1 MSRKAVKKFTCI
13 VLAALAAFYV
23 LYHLY
28 VMIFPSV
35 RTETAYVTQA
45 FDSID
50 AQAYIIRD
58 EIEIPTTSNG
68 YMNFI
73 LSDADK
79 VEKNGVVAQVY
90 ASEKQGL
97 LRKKA
102 DLLEREIKRLE
113 SLNSFSVALST
124 TPSAMEQQA
133 YLELNSLIKKVHNN
147 DFDEVPSCKEKIL
160 YLLNERQLATGQ
172 TLALEEKIVSL
183 KEELAQVND
192 GLDKSSRSV
201 FAEEAGYFV
210 GKTDGYEKAFDY
222 ANVKKITSEQVSS
235 LLENA
240 AIASENDSAAKLV
253 TGANWYVVCNLKKDE
268 ALPLS
273 VDQSVTLTMPLV
285 SANKLNA
292 KIVAINQ
299 VDRNAPAA
307 VVFQC
312 DYIDENVLAIRK
324 EPVKINLAE
333 YKGLSVSKSA
343 IHEKT
348 LTRTVVDEETGK
360 ETQEEK
366 LVKGVYV
373 LNGKQLVFKEIDIIF
388 SADDYVICSVN
399 PDKSRLFSDNTI
411 KEYDEIVVKGRE
423 LYDGKFIR

>member
-1 MSRKAVKKFTCI
+1 MSRKAIKKFMCI

-28 VMIFPSV
+28 VMIFHSV
-35 RTETAYVTQA
+35 KTETAYVAQA

-58 EIEIPTTSNG
+58 EIEIPTSSSG
-68 YMNFI
+68 YMNFV
-73 LSDADK
+73 LNDADK
-79 VEKNGVVAQVY
+79 VEKNGVVAQIY
-90 ASEKQGL
+90 AAEKQGL

-102 DLLEREIKRLE
+102 GLLESEIKRLE
-113 SLNSFSVALST
+113 SLNRFSVALST
-124 TPSAMEQQA
+124 TPSAMEHQA

-147 DFDEVPSCKEKIL
+147 EFDEAPSCKEKLL
-160 YLLNERQLATGQ
+160 YLLNERQIVTGQ
-172 TLALEEKIVSL
+172 TLALAEKIESL
-183 KEELAQVND
+183 KVELDQVNA
-192 GLDKSSRSV
+192 GLDKSTKNV
-201 FAEEAGYFV
+201 LAEEAGYFV
-210 GKTDGYEKAFDY
+210 GKTDGYEKAFKY
-222 ANVKKITSEQVSS
+222 ADVKKITADQVRS
-235 LLENA
+235 LLENTA
-240 AIASENDSAAKLV
+240 LADENDSAAKLV
-253 TGANWYVVCNLKKDE
+253 TDAKWYVVCNLKKDE

-299 VDRNAPAA
+299 VDRNSPAA
-307 VVFQC
+307 VVLQC
-312 DYIDENVLAIRK
+312 DYIDENVLSIRR

-343 IHEKT
+343 IHEKS
-348 LTRTVVDEETGK
+348 LTRSVVDDETGK

-366 LVKGVYV
+366 LAKGVYA
-373 LNGKQLVFKEIDIIF
+373 LNGKQLIFKEIDIIF
-388 SADDYVICSVN
+388 SSDDYVICSVN
-399 PDKSRLFSDNTI
+399 PEKSRLFSDGTI

>member
-35 RTETAYVTQA
+35 KTETAYVTQA

-58 EIEIPTTSNG
+58 EIEIPTASNG

-73 LSDADK
+73 LNDADK
-79 VEKNGVVAQVY
+79 IEKNGVVAQVY

-97 LRKKA
+97 LKKKA

-133 YLELNSLIKKVHNN
+133 YLELNSLIKKVHNS
-147 DFDEVPSCKEKIL
+147 DFDEMPSCKEKIL

-172 TLALEEKIVSL
+172 TLALEEKIAKL
-183 KEELAQVND
+183 REELAQVNA

-201 FAEEAGYFV
+201 LADEAGYFV
-210 GKTDGYEKAFDY
+210 GKTDGYEKAFNY
-222 ANVKKITSEQVSS
+222 ADVKKITADQVSS
-235 LLENA
+235 LLENT
-240 AIASENDSAAKLV
+240 AIANENDSAAKLV
-253 TGANWYVVCNLKKDE
+253 TDSNWYVVCNLKKDE

-285 SANKLNA
+285 SASKLNA

-299 VDRNAPAA
+299 VDRNSPAA

-333 YKGLSVSKSA
+333 YKGLAVSKSA

-348 LTRTVVDEETGK
+348 LTQTVIDEETGK
-360 ETQEEK
+360 ETQEKK

-399 PDKSRLFSDNTI
+399 PDKSRLFSDGTI
-411 KEYDEIVVKGRE
+411 KEYDEVVVKGRE